1 MGMPGIS
8 EFHLLKYQQETSGE
22 DSVCSEKQP
31 REQGLQTMLVNTGSE
46 TPGITIIHPV
56 ASLRH

>member
-1 MGMPGIS
+1 MGMPGIN

-22 DSVCSEKQP
+22 DCVCSEKQP
-31 REQGLQTMLVNTGSE
+31 REQGLRTMLVNTDSE
-46 TPGITIIHPV
+46 TPGMTIIHPV